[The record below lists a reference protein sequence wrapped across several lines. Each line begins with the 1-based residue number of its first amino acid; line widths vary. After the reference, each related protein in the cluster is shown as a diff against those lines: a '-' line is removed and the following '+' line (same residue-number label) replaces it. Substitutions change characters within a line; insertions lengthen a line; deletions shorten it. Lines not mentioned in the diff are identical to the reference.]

1 MRIAIDLRCLGGGH
15 AKRGIGKYLYGML
28 PELFRLGADDQ
39 FILYIWRGDALD
51 PELVQHPNVSIRKV
65 GNKVI
70 HKASNFYALRR
81 TRHLPLHFLT
91 RIEGDIFFQPDIF
104 HGLYSKLPSAAVIY
118 DVIPLL
124 FHKEYFT
131 FHLKDGGEFY
141 GWKVRDRYQKAIELF
156 GQVQQIISISEASAS
171 DLNKIVAA
179 TRTIPCEVTPLAAQQ
194 LPKPLTKKEIDGRY
208 LLYVGGNDYRKNIT
222 ELIKVFEVL
231 KLEKRYI
238 DLKLVLAGNDF
249 GDIGQ
254 ALNKNFWKTL
264 QDSPVKDDVS
274 LLGYVDDQ
282 RLAGLYRD
290 AVAFCFASRY
300 EGFGMPILEA
310 MQAGCPVVCMA
321 NSSIPEVAG
330 DAALQVKSH
339 KDFIA
344 SIQKLLGS
352 DAQRKELIYKGKLH
366 AKQFTWEK
374 TAEGTLKALHATM
387 KA

>member
-1 MRIAIDLRCLGGGH
+1 MKIAIDLRCLGGGH

-28 PELFRLGADDQ
+28 PELFRLGVDDQ
-39 FILYIWRGDALD
+39 FILYIWRGDVLE
-51 PELVQHPNVSIRKV
+51 PELVQHPNVSIREV
-65 GNKVI
+65 GNQVF

-91 RIEGDIFFQPDIF
+91 HIEGDILFQPDIF

-171 DLNKIVAA
+171 DLKKIVAA
-179 TRTIPCEVTPLAAQQ
+179 TRKIPFEITPLAAQQ
-194 LPKPLTKKEIDGRY
+194 LPKPLTNKEIDGRY

-222 ELIKVFEVL
+222 ELIKVFETL
-231 KLEKRYI
+231 KLDQRYI

-249 GDIGQ
+249 GKIGQ
-254 ALNKNFWKTL
+254 ALNKKFWKTL

-274 LLGYVDDQ
+274 LLGYVDDR

-290 AVAFCFASRY
+290 AAAFCFASQY

-330 DAALQVKSH
+330 DAALQAKSH
-339 KDFIA
+339 GEFI
-344 SIQKLLGS
+344 SCIQKILDSEVL
-352 DAQRKELIYKGKLH
+352 RKKLILKGKLR
-366 AKQFTWEK
+366 AKQFNWEK
-374 TAEGTLKALHATM
+374 TAEGTLKALHATLET
-387 KA
+387 